1 MSNYKGVFRYGDE
14 VLRVVKSFNCLD
26 VEFRKLS
33 NFAKGKK
40 NSFDK
45 ASNAIHIW
53 SNTDSQEER
62 VANTCH
68 S

>member
-1 MSNYKGVFRYGDE
+1 MSNYEGVFRYGDE
-14 VLRVVKSFNCLD
+14 ILRVVKSFNCLG
-26 VEFRKLS
+26 VEFRKIS

-40 NSFDK
+40 NSFDRPQTPSIFGLIQT
-45 ASNAIHIW
+45 AR
-53 SNTDSQEER
+53 DR